1 MSGGIADRLSFGPF
15 ELWCDRRVL
24 WRDGEALSLGGRA
37 LDLLIYLVER
47 PGEVVTKNA
56 LIDHAWPD
64 VLVEEGSLR
73 VHIAAIRKALG
84 DGKFGYRYIANIQ
97 GRGYSFVGSV
107 VGLGDGKTDP
117 PKRQHE
123 SSLPARPRRIVGRD
137 LTLGEVQGSLHE
149 ERFVTLL
156 GPGGIGKTTIA
167 VAAGHAL
174 LEEFGGQVYFVDLGS
189 VAHPDHVV
197 RAIGTSL
204 GLVLKSMDESVE
216 LVDLIRSRRLL
227 VILDSCEHVIEAAAS
242 FAEQLY
248 LGAGQVHLLA
258 TSRELLR
265 VEGEHCYRINPLDFP
280 PADTDQTAK
289 AVLRYPAVQLL
300 VERATA
306 KGTGFFF
313 SDHEA
318 PFVADM
324 CRRLDG
330 LPLAIELS
338 AGPVAALGAKSA
350 AARLVSRLALLKLK
364 HRTVVPRQQTL
375 TATLDW
381 SYNLLSDGEKIV
393 LRRIASFVGDFT
405 LEGVQYVAGELGTGA
420 GDIFDAIA
428 GLVEKSLVAT
438 RIDSTQGTYRLLDT
452 TRAYALEKLEEHAE
466 ANVVFAGTQNISPD
480 ISKLKERRC
489 WLRRRLKRARPI
501 PVHPEAFT

>member
-1 MSGGIADRLSFGPF
+1 
-15 ELWCDRRVL
+15 
-24 WRDGEALSLGGRA
+24 
-37 LDLLIYLVER
+37 
-47 PGEVVTKNA
+47 
-56 LIDHAWPD
+56 
-64 VLVEEGSLR
+64 
-73 VHIAAIRKALG
+73 
-84 DGKFGYRYIANIQ
+84 
-97 GRGYSFVGSV
+97 
-107 VGLGDGKTDP
+107 
-117 PKRQHE
+117 
-123 SSLPARPRRIVGRD
+123 
-137 LTLGEVQGSLHE
+137 
-149 ERFVTLL
+149 
-156 GPGGIGKTTIA
+156 
-167 VAAGHAL
+167 
-174 LEEFGGQVYFVDLGS
+174 
-189 VAHPDHVV
+189 
-197 RAIGTSL
+197 
-204 GLVLKSMDESVE
+204 
-216 LVDLIRSRRLL
+216 
-227 VILDSCEHVIEAAAS
+227 
-242 FAEQLY
+242 
-248 LGAGQVHLLA
+248 
-258 TSRELLR
+258 
-265 VEGEHCYRINPLDFP
+265 
-280 PADTDQTAK
+280 
-289 AVLRYPAVQLL
+289 
-300 VERATA
+300 
-306 KGTGFFF
+306 
-313 SDHEA
+313 
-318 PFVADM
+318 M